1 MAMHSAFKLNMAKIP
16 EGSRQAAAHNTSFNQ
31 SPRDSIATPRKEFE
45 TKIDSILFAN
55 SGLAENSI
63 GFGGR

>member
-63 GFGGR
+63 GFGGK